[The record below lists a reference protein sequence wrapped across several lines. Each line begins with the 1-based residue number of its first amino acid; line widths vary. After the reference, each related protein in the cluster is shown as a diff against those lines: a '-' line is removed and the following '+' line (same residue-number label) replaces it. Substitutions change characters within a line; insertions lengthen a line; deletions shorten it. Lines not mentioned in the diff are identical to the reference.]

1 MMKRALVHADFG
13 SLRKSRRTIMR
24 KTIVAA
30 AALAAVLSLG
40 ASADRAAAMTAATPT
55 ELGLATADSGVVE
68 KAALVCNR
76 WGCRRVWWGH
86 RAWWGPRRRVYAF
99 AGPSWGWGWRR
110 PGWGWRGPGWGWR
123 GW

>member
-1 MMKRALVHADFG
+1 
-13 SLRKSRRTIMR
+13 MR

-55 ELGLATADSGVVE
+55 ELGLATADGGVVE

-86 RAWWGPRRRVYAF
+86 RGLVGPASPRLRLCRPVLGLGLAPSRVGLARSRVGLARLVSQSRSRRSMN
-99 AGPSWGWGWRR
+99 G
-110 PGWGWRGPGWGWR
+110 
-123 GW
+123 

>member
-13 SLRKSRRTIMR
+13 SLRKSRRAIMR

-76 WGCRRVWWGH
+76 WGCRRVCGDI
-86 RAWWGPRRRVYAF
+86 
-99 AGPSWGWGWRR
+99 
-110 PGWGWRGPGWGWR
+110 GPGGAR
-123 GW
+123 VAASTPLPARLGVGAGVVL